1 MKVNYIST
9 NWTYEAF
16 LGRGGGGMYIPC
28 LKFKTIIAGW
38 QGGGGGTYHESRRF
52 LLSYREPRKN
62 NIKY

>member
-38 QGGGGGTYHESRRF
+38 QGGGGVPITNHVDF
-52 LLSYREPRKN
+52 F
-62 NIKY
+62 